1 MKFKEETKFNV
12 RLETVAGG
20 VRTEF
25 KGIKLNTL
33 LKWLKTAETAIE
45 VNINKGN
52 DLLLHHT
59 NSKTININPND
70 KL

>member
-1 MKFKEETKFNV
+1 MKFREETKFNV

-20 VRTEF
+20 IRTEF
-25 KGIKLNTL
+25 KGIKLDTL
-33 LKWLKTAETAIE
+33 LKWLRTAQTAIE

-59 NSKTININPND
+59 SSKTINIF
-70 KL
+70 